1 MRIIFNRKVNKTG
14 YLLILSMLI
23 NHLLSGQ
30 EIAQWRGP
38 ERNGIYPDKELLDE
52 WPDEGPELLWSM
64 EGIGKGFSS
73 VSVINGVIY
82 ATGQQDSIEYF
93 SAIAPEDGNLLW
105 HIPYGLSPLRS
116 FKDTRCTP
124 TVEGDKA
131 FLISGR
137 GEIVCVDVSRR
148 QIKWHV
154 EANKNFKGLYGIWE
168 IAESP
173 LLVDNKVIFT
183 PGGHATT
190 MIALDKQ
197 TGATIWTSETIHDTT
212 SYASPVLIEKGDK
225 KIIVNI
231 LSNYLIGVDAENGEI
246 LWTYKYSE
254 LDKPLWNPD
263 APYINTIS
271 PLYKDGRLFITSG
284 YNHTSAM
291 FELSPDG
298 SEISLIWKQPVLDT
312 QHGGV
317 LLLDGYIYGSTWI
330 SNGQGNWACLD
341 WETGE
346 TMYDKEWYNK
356 GSIIAADGRLIVY
369 EEKRGYVGLVN
380 PNPEDFQVISSFQHK
395 QGSGPHWAHPSIK
408 DGVLYIRHGET
419 LTAYRIDRQIYNE

>member
-1 MRIIFNRKVNKTG
+1 M
-14 YLLILSMLI
+14 
-23 NHLLSGQ
+23 
-30 EIAQWRGP
+30 
-38 ERNGIYPDKELLDE
+38 
-52 WPDEGPELLWSM
+52 
-64 EGIGKGFSS
+64 
-73 VSVINGVIY
+73 
-82 ATGQQDSIEYF
+82 
-93 SAIAPEDGNLLW
+93 
-105 HIPYGLSPLRS
+105 
-116 FKDTRCTP
+116 
-124 TVEGDKA
+124 
-131 FLISGR
+131 
-137 GEIVCVDVSRR
+137 
-148 QIKWHV
+148 
-154 EANKNFKGLYGIWE
+154 
-168 IAESP
+168 
-173 LLVDNKVIFT
+173 
-183 PGGHATT
+183 
-190 MIALDKQ
+190 
-197 TGATIWTSETIHDTT
+197 
-212 SYASPVLIEKGDK
+212 
-225 KIIVNI
+225 
-231 LSNYLIGVDAENGEI
+231 SNYLIGVDAENGEI

-419 LTAYRIDRQIYNE
+419 LTAYRIGREIYNE

>member
-30 EIAQWRGP
+30 ETAQWRGP

-82 ATGQQDSIEYF
+82 ATG
-93 SAIAPEDGNLLW
+93 
-105 HIPYGLSPLRS
+105 S

-168 IAESP
+168 ISESP

-183 PGGHATT
+183 PGGHTTT

-212 SYASPVLIEKGDK
+212 SYASPVLIERGDK
-225 KIIVNI
+225 RIIVNI

-317 LLLDGYIYGSTWI
+317 LLLEGYIYGSTWI
-330 SNGQGNWACLD
+330 SNGQGNWACID

-346 TMYDKEWYNK
+346 IMYDKEWYNK
-356 GSIIAADGRLIVY
+356 GSIISADGKLIVY
-369 EEKRGYVGLVN
+369 EEKQGYVGLVN
-380 PNPEDFQVISSFQHK
+380 PNPEDFQVISSFRHK

-419 LTAYRIDRQIYNE
+419 LTAYRIGRHTYND